1 MKLWKHSIADR
12 IFKSSTKNLEPSI
25 FSETTQI
32 IYRKSTLGY
41 LCIQTYNR
49 KQLRPPIHYYYTFV
63 VSNFINLP
71 RLTLFA
77 LFQQWIRSFNNYA
90 SFTIIRKNYERSS
103 EKASFTLTTIR
114 FNQFINSQTNSVHHK
129 LICKLGGYTSMRHNS
144 VRYYHAQIMR
154 EVCRD
159 IQTKP
164 TLLPINK
171 NDFERKV
178 KSADKARLDIS
189 VKGLWKSCE
198 KHSLT

>member
-1 MKLWKHSIADR
+1 MDAICKRYECKLKGI
-12 IFKSSTKNLEPSI
+12 
-25 FSETTQI
+25 
-32 IYRKSTLGY
+32 
-41 LCIQTYNR
+41 
-49 KQLRPPIHYYYTFV
+49 PIHC
-63 VSNFINLP
+63 
-71 RLTLFA
+71 A
-77 LFQQWIRSFNNYA
+77 WG
-90 SFTIIRKNYERSS
+90 E
-103 EKASFTLTTIR
+103 
-114 FNQFINSQTNSVHHK
+114 TNSVDHS

>member
-1 MKLWKHSIADR
+1 MHCWHVIGSRQISFQIWRYADR
-12 IFKSSTKNLEPSI
+12 HIATAKVASKFHQRYRLLTIDIVVLEHIFHSLQLITGTIKKGASSWLSALPIKVI
-25 FSETTQI
+25 GW
-32 IYRKSTLGY
+32 TL
-41 LCIQTYNR
+41 N
-49 KQLRPPIHYYYTFV
+49 KQKFMDAICKRYECKLKGIPIHC
-63 VSNFINLP
+63 
-71 RLTLFA
+71 A
-77 LFQQWIRSFNNYA
+77 WG
-90 SFTIIRKNYERSS
+90 E
-103 EKASFTLTTIR
+103 
-114 FNQFINSQTNSVHHK
+114 TNSVDHS